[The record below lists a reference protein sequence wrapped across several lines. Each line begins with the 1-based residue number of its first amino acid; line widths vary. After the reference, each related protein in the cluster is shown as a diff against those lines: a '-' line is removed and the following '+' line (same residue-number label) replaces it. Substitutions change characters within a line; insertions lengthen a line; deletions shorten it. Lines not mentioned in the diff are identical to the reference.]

1 MYSLGRPSL
10 LTSNRI
16 YSDLLGKHSSSS
28 RATNIKGQNEC
39 FLFTKVPAREGAYE
53 RDRREMESL
62 PVKEMAPVKEVEVE
76 PKPKKRK
83 MLELDFDN
91 ESDEDGDEDDALD
104 AELRRFEIKF

>member
-1 MYSLGRPSL
+1 M
-10 LTSNRI
+10 
-16 YSDLLGKHSSSS
+16 
-28 RATNIKGQNEC
+28 
-39 FLFTKVPAREGAYE
+39 
-53 RDRREMESL
+53 

-104 AELRRFEIKF
+104 AVSSEGLKSNFNYDLMIILFIVISDESSPARTEMSLP

>member
-1 MYSLGRPSL
+1 MILNDFNKRIDKNVDQKFFLMATL
-10 LTSNRI
+10 LDPRWKE
-16 YSDLLGKHSSSS
+16 LKMV
-28 RATNIKGQNEC
+28 RQ
-39 FLFTKVPAREGAYE
+39 PARDGAYE
-53 RDRREMESL
+53 RVRREMESL
-62 PVKEMAPVKEVEVE
+62 PVKEVEVE

>member
-1 MYSLGRPSL
+1 MKTVILNDFNKRIDKNVDQKFFLMATL
-10 LTSNRI
+10 LDPRWKE
-16 YSDLLGKHSSSS
+16 LKMV
-28 RATNIKGQNEC
+28 RQ
-39 FLFTKVPAREGAYE
+39 PARDGAYE
-53 RDRREMESL
+53 RVRREMESL
-62 PVKEMAPVKEVEVE
+62 PVKEVEVE

>member
-1 MYSLGRPSL
+1 MKTVILNDFNKRIDKNVDQKFFLMATL
-10 LTSNRI
+10 LDPRWKE
-16 YSDLLGKHSSSS
+16 LKMVRL
-28 RATNIKGQNEC
+28 
-39 FLFTKVPAREGAYE
+39 PARDGAYE
-53 RDRREMESL
+53 RVRREMESL
-62 PVKEMAPVKEVEVE
+62 PVKEMGPVKEVEVE

>member
-1 MYSLGRPSL
+1 
-10 LTSNRI
+10 
-16 YSDLLGKHSSSS
+16 
-28 RATNIKGQNEC
+28 
-39 FLFTKVPAREGAYE
+39 
-53 RDRREMESL
+53 MESL
-62 PVKEMAPVKEVEVE
+62 PVKEMSPVKEVEVE

>member
-1 MYSLGRPSL
+1 
-10 LTSNRI
+10 
-16 YSDLLGKHSSSS
+16 
-28 RATNIKGQNEC
+28 
-39 FLFTKVPAREGAYE
+39 
-53 RDRREMESL
+53 MESL

-83 MLELDFDN
+83 MLELDFDK

>member
-1 MYSLGRPSL
+1 MKTVILNDFNKRIDKNVDQKFFLMATLLDPRWKELKMGR
-10 LTSNRI
+10 
-16 YSDLLGKHSSSS
+16 
-28 RATNIKGQNEC
+28 Q
-39 FLFTKVPAREGAYE
+39 PARDGAYE
-53 RDRREMESL
+53 RVRREMESL

>member
-1 MYSLGRPSL
+1 
-10 LTSNRI
+10 
-16 YSDLLGKHSSSS
+16 
-28 RATNIKGQNEC
+28 
-39 FLFTKVPAREGAYE
+39 
-53 RDRREMESL
+53 MESL

-83 MLELDFDN
+83 MLDFDN

>member
-1 MYSLGRPSL
+1 M
-10 LTSNRI
+10 
-16 YSDLLGKHSSSS
+16 
-28 RATNIKGQNEC
+28 
-39 FLFTKVPAREGAYE
+39 KVPHIDREVSFGNRHSKISGPKDFLQKNCKSSHPTYE